1 MSKELVKSQFGAAAE
16 SYAVSRVHAQG
27 ASLGRMVELV
37 QPQPDWQV
45 LDVAT
50 GAGHTAFVFAP
61 YVAEVVASDITP
73 EMLAT
78 TARLAQERGLT
89 NITVKEADAEEL
101 PFADATF
108 DLVTCRIAPHHF
120 GDVERFLRE
129 CERVLKPGGLL
140 ALVDNVVPGS
150 TGDDAEAE
158 EQRLAG
164 NYINTFERLRDPSH
178 QRCLSIDEWLQAFQA
193 AGLTVIHHETQPKAI
208 EFNDWAR
215 RLNMSEDQIPRLR
228 SMLLQAPPAATAF
241 LQPTLAGD
249 DVHFLLGEALVIGEK
264 RNA

>member
-1 MSKELVKSQFGAAAE
+1 MSKDLVKSQFGAAAE

-37 QPQPDWQV
+37 QPQPDWRV

-50 GAGHTAFVFAP
+50 GAGHTAFAFAP
-61 YVAEVVASDITP
+61 HVAEVVATDITP

-78 TARLAQERGLT
+78 AARLAQERGLT
-89 NITVKEADAEEL
+89 NIRVQEADAEEL
-101 PFADATF
+101 PFVDASF

-120 GDVERFLRE
+120 ADVPAFLHE
-129 CERVLKPGGLL
+129 CARVLKAGGLL

-150 TGDDAEAE
+150 AADGAQAE

-164 NYINTFERLRDPSH
+164 DYINAFERLRDPSH
-178 QRCLSIDEWLQAFQA
+178 QRCLSVDEWLQAFQA
-193 AGLTVIHHETQPKAI
+193 AGLTVVHHETQPKAI

-215 RLNMSEDQIPRLR
+215 RLNMSEEQIPRLR
-228 SMLLQAPPAATAF
+228 SLLLQAPPAATAF
-241 LQPTLAGD
+241 LQPAPAGD
-249 DVHFLLGEALVIGEK
+249 DIHFLLGEVLLIGK
-264 RNA
+264 KT

>member
-1 MSKELVKSQFGAAAE
+1 MSKELVKSQFGAAAA

-50 GAGHTAFVFAP
+50 GAGHTAFAFAP
-61 YVAEVVASDITP
+61 HVAEVVASDITP

-78 TARLAQERGLT
+78 TARLAQERGLANVT
-89 NITVKEADAEEL
+89 IQEADAEEL
-101 PFADATF
+101 PFSDATF

-120 GDVERFLRE
+120 GDIDRFLHQ

-150 TGDDAEAE
+150 TGDDARAE

-164 NYINTFERLRDPSH
+164 DYINTFERLRDPSH
-178 QRCLSIDEWLQAFQA
+178 QRCLSVDEWLQAFGR
-193 AGLTVIHHETQPKAI
+193 AGLAVIHYETQPKAI

-215 RLNMSEDQIPRLR
+215 RLNLDEEQIPRLR

-241 LQPTLAGD
+241 LQPTLAGEEI
-249 DVHFLLGEALVIGEK
+249 HFLLGEILVIGKKSEK
-264 RNA
+264 